1 MKEQETNEEEFDIQS
16 LVGRKVILEVTER
29 VRGEGENKTVY
40 ESYKVNDPQFVEE
53 VNNISTNNRIF
64 PPGTGGTMDYQMFR
78 LNVYIDENGIVTD
91 VSYG

>member
-16 LVGRKVILEVTER
+16 LVGRKVTLEVTER
-29 VRGEGENKTVY
+29 VRGEGENKRVY

-78 LNVYIDENGIVTD
+78 LNVYIDETGIVTD

>member
-16 LVGRKVILEVTER
+16 LVGRKVTLEVTER
-29 VRGEGENKTVY
+29 VRGEGENKRVY